1 MTKSLSLTEFA
12 AAAGGPT
19 RGSAPWVESLPEW
32 PEILEAYK
40 AGVKLYQIRSWL
52 ISECGY
58 PVAEVTRSR
67 VAYLSRNH
75 SGE

>member
-1 MTKSLSLTEFA
+1 MGKGLSLSEFA
-12 AAAGGPT
+12 AANNGPT
-19 RGSAPWVESLPEW
+19 RGNAPWIEGLPEW
-32 PEILEAYK
+32 PEIIEAYK

-52 ISECGY
+52 ISERGY